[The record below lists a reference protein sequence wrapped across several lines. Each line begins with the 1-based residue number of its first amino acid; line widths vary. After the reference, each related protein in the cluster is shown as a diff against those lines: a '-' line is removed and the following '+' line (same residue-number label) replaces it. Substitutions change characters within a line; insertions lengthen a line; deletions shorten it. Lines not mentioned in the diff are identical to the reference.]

1 MQLLNDW
8 LRSKHEKTPR
18 LGGTDKTTTHTKRTI
33 AFNIGNNDK
42 KKKTNTQTTYKY
54 CTSRQPDLKFKD
66 TKDKEI
72 HFQWNQSNHEL
83 KQNKKQGRK
92 KKHKQERRRCNEE
105 SKREGIA
112 HKLTQYET
120 ETNS

>member
-33 AFNIGNNDK
+33 AFNIGNNDKK

-92 KKHKQERRRCNEE
+92 KEK
-105 SKREGIA
+105 A
-112 HKLTQYET
+112 
-120 ETNS
+120 